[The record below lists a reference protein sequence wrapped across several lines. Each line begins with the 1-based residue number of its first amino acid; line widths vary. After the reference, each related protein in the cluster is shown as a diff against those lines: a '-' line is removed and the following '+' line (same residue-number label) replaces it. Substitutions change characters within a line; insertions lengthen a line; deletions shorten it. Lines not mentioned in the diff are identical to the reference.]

1 MKIGRIE
8 LGRAPA
14 LAGVIVDSFH
24 RGKIK
29 KAVRDGADLVEL
41 RLDTFRKRNPAA
53 LVKTLRAFRGGGGD
67 GGGGGVPLVL
77 TIRSKAEGGRY
88 TVKDSERLELF
99 NALMPFVDGVDIELG
114 SGKILKHV
122 VSSAKRHK
130 KKVIIS
136 YHNFKGTPPPATLRS
151 TIERARRV
159 GADIV
164 KIAARAKTGAELK
177 RLAGLLLRSN
187 DLVVIAMG
195 GYGTVSRVF
204 FPVLGSL
211 ITYGSITRSAA
222 PGQLPVRD
230 IKRKLELFV
239 F

>member
-41 RLDTFRKRNPAA
+41 RLDTFRKRDPAA
-53 LVKTLRAFRGGGGD
+53 LVKTLRAFREGGGGR
-67 GGGGGVPLVL
+67 GGVPLVL

-130 KKVIIS
+130 KKVIVS
-136 YHNFKGTPPPATLRS
+136 YHNFKGTPPPATLGS
-151 TIERARRV
+151 TIERARRA

-230 IKRKLELFV
+230 IKMKLALFG